1 MLQNERREN
10 DATKKLLKESQQE
23 CEELEKKIR
32 DSNKKIDRLQDNA
45 ERFANN
51 DYYLYI

>member
-1 MLQNERREN
+1 MLQNERQEN

-32 DSNKKIDRLQDNA
+32 DANKKIDRLQDNA
-45 ERFANN
+45 ERFENIVI
-51 DYYLYI
+51 YLYI